1 VSDQLY
7 ALTNGVFH
15 LHLQKKEMKMNNET
29 ALHVIWGVF
38 NNPNTPESMKEN
50 IKERLQKAIENNDSK
65 LAKKIAITVN
75 S

>member
-1 VSDQLY
+1 
-7 ALTNGVFH
+7 
-15 LHLQKKEMKMNNET
+15 MNNET

-38 NNPNTPESMKEN
+38 NNPNTPESMKDK
-50 IKERLQKAIENNDSK
+50 IKERLQKAIENNNSK

>member
-1 VSDQLY
+1 
-7 ALTNGVFH
+7 
-15 LHLQKKEMKMNNET
+15 MNNET

-50 IKERLQKAIENNDSK
+50 IRERLQKAVEKNDSK
-65 LAKKIAITVN
+65 LAKKIAVVVN